1 MLDIE
6 TLKGISRNAKESM
19 KKDSNGEII
28 QRKSSKMFFYFLF
41 NILPLCIV
49 VLAYYSG
56 VLVSK
61 IDNYIGTVIS
71 IFTGLFFS
79 LLLSIGDKI
88 RNEKFNPNRDNDNFQ
103 KYKEN
108 MKQISNIVLYIILFG
123 VEIFILLFLNSILGK
138 YANGYVEIIIT
149 LLVSYLLARFVVS
162 LLFVIQRFYYT
173 SRDEINNIL

>member
-1 MLDIE
+1 
-6 TLKGISRNAKESM
+6 
-19 KKDSNGEII
+19 
-28 QRKSSKMFFYFLF
+28 
-41 NILPLCIV
+41 
-49 VLAYYSG
+49 
-56 VLVSK
+56 VSK